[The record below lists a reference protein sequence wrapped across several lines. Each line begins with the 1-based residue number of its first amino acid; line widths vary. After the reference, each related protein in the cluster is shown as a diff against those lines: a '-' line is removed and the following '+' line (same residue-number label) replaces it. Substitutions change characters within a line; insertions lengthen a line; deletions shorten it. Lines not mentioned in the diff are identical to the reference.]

1 MQIEMTRTE
10 FLSLV
15 GEVRNNCGLEC
26 TGPNYYIFIHK
37 DLTRATVNHTG
48 YISMGDVAFVIVVCA
63 YNWKNLGYLNTSL
76 TQLLMVDSSFNPV
89 DSISFGTWDFKGLQF
104 TTHPGQW
111 YNKWR
116 PLPMLEL
123 SEDKSVNNYV
133 PRPWDA
139 PDSFPEWEWPNVDI
153 KNMTELL
160 KSIKEFSNHYT
171 SSNII
176 K

>member
-1 MQIEMTRTE
+1 
-10 FLSLV
+10 
-15 GEVRNNCGLEC
+15 
-26 TGPNYYIFIHK
+26 
-37 DLTRATVNHTG
+37 
-48 YISMGDVAFVIVVCA
+48 
-63 YNWKNLGYLNTSL
+63 
-76 TQLLMVDSSFNPV
+76 MVDSSFNPV

-171 SSNII
+171 SSNLI